1 MFESKVKSP
10 YYLKLNTRNLFDFPG
25 SQTSFRASL
34 EATFFSGDFYFLK
47 KKWINFYLEN
57 ENSVR
62 N

>member
-47 KKWINFYLEN
+47 KK
-57 ENSVR
+57 
-62 N
+62 